1 MTVRPDNRLDDVPMV
16 PVVCG
21 ACGAEVLA
29 RKSSWE
35 QTSVQWNAAA
45 VQACPQRRAAEELA
59 GHGRPPVFLA
69 CSQLA
74 ESIFDAVRTGRL
86 EIVDDDETVSVPAHG
101 YTGTD

>member
-16 PVVCG
+16 PVICG

-35 QTSVQWNAAA
+35 QTTVQWNAAA
-45 VQACPQRRAAEELA
+45 VNACPQRRAAEELA
-59 GHGRPPVFLA
+59 AHGRPPVFLS
-69 CSQLA
+69 CSKLV

-86 EIVDDDETVSVPAHG
+86 GIVDEEEPVSVPE
-101 YTGTD
+101 YGTD